1 MEKLVF
7 ATNNAHKLAEIKQIL
22 GNKFDVLSL
31 ADIRFQQEIEEPF
44 ETLKENAFEK
54 ARVVHAFCGLNVFA
68 DDTGLMVDALNGAPG
83 VYSAR
88 FAGEGC
94 SFEDNVNK
102 LLLELNDAENRTAKF
117 QTVIALILNGEEHHF
132 IGEVKGMITKSASG
146 TEGFGYDPIFNPD
159 GFKETFAEM
168 DAKTKNSISHRG
180 RAVQKLVA
188 FLSSKV

>member
-7 ATNNAHKLAEIKQIL
+7 ATNNKHKLSEIKQIL
-22 GNKFDVLSL
+22 EGRFEVLSL
-31 ADIRFQQEIEEPF
+31 ADIGFLQEIEEPY
-44 ETLKENAFEK
+44 ETLVENAFEK

-88 FAGEGC
+88 YAGEGC

-102 LLLELNDAENRTAKF
+102 LLSELSEAENRIAKF

-132 IGEVKGMITKSASG
+132 IGEVKGEITQSASG
-146 TEGFGYDPIFNPD
+146 NEGFGYDPIFKPD

-168 DAKTKNSISHRG
+168 DAKTKNSVSHRG